1 MSNMKLDNAR
11 LDKIIDR
18 SENARTETGNPT
30 EKDISLF
37 EKEMKTHGEK
47 QNSQE
52 QEQKQEQNDD
62 GSQSAP
68 SSAFESIF
76 SMAFSSVKENSIQEI
91 TAPIPEPNELTDSL
105 IERILVSD
113 PKSANQ
119 EVRIK
124 LNESVLQDTEI
135 RIIRHNDGSLHIQL
149 NSDNANSVQTLAAQ
163 QFELKTR
170 LERIESTPIIV
181 EVNSQDREESDRN
194 RRSRGLSDPYL
205 SDEENK

>member
-18 SENARTETGNPT
+18 SETARTETGTPT

-37 EKEMKTHGEK
+37 EREMKTHGEK
-47 QNSQE
+47 QNSHE
-52 QEQKQEQNDD
+52 QEQKQNND

-76 SMAFSSVKENSIQEI
+76 SMAFSSVKESGIQEI
-91 TAPIPEPNELTDSL
+91 TAPIPKPNELTENL
-105 IERILVSD
+105 VERILVSD
-113 PKSANQ
+113 PKSADQ

-124 LNESVLQDTEI
+124 LNESVLPDTEI
-135 RIIRHNDGSLHIQL
+135 RITRHNDGSLHIQL
-149 NSDNANSVQTLAAQ
+149 NSENANSFQTLAAQ

-170 LERIESTPIIV
+170 LERIENTPIIV
-181 EVNSQDREESDRN
+181 EVNSQNREESDRN
-194 RRSRGLSDPYL
+194 RRSRGLFDPYL
-205 SDEENK
+205 SNEEDK

>member
-1 MSNMKLDNAR
+1 MSNMKLDNTR

-18 SENARTETGNPT
+18 SETARTETGNPT

-37 EKEMKTHGEK
+37 EREMKTHGEK
-47 QNSQE
+47 QNSHE
-52 QEQKQEQNDD
+52 QEQKQEQNND

-76 SMAFSSVKENSIQEI
+76 SMAFSSVKESGIQEI
-91 TAPIPEPNELTDSL
+91 TAPIPKPNELTENL
-105 IERILVSD
+105 VERILVSD
-113 PKSANQ
+113 PKSADQ

-124 LNESVLQDTEI
+124 LNESVLPDTEI

-149 NSDNANSVQTLAAQ
+149 NSENANSFQTLAAQ

-170 LERIESTPIIV
+170 LERIENSPIIV
-181 EVNSQDREESDRN
+181 EVNSRNREESDRN
-194 RRSRGLSDPYL
+194 RRSRGLFDPYL
-205 SDEENK
+205 SNEENK